1 MISRI
6 LKEVLERV
14 HDWPEERQEEAAQ
27 LLLEMEQQYVRSY
40 HLTDEQVRKVARIQQ
55 EIRESRGV
63 FATDEEMTA
72 LWNSLTI
79 N

>member
-1 MISRI
+1 MIGPRSGKRRP
-6 LKEVLERV
+6 LN
-14 HDWPEERQEEAAQ
+14 W
-27 LLLEMEQQYVRSY
+27 LLEMEQQYVRSY

-79 N
+79 KPDKRA

>member
-1 MISRI
+1 
-6 LKEVLERV
+6 
-14 HDWPEERQEEAAQ
+14 
-27 LLLEMEQQYVRSY
+27 VRSY
-40 HLTDEQVRKVARIQQ
+40 QLTDKQVRKVARIQQ

-79 N
+79 KPDKRA